1 MKAIVPAHLCRPS
14 PPTILTEAFLFLALF
29 FVRAERFPKSPG
41 IYIVLYIHYG
51 VEITLTDKTRG
62 KKSLRSQQINTQ
74 QFRIF
79 SPSMDYI
86 YVRSGALSR
95 GNQKEVYKN
104 LSFSELRPTPPL
116 AWRERSGMVSGLHIC
131 PIGCI
136 FSRQSNKRCIRIG
149 LFQNLRKSLRGRLEG
164 TSG

>member
-14 PPTILTEAFLFLALF
+14 PPRILTEVFLSLHSF
-29 FVRAERFPKSPG
+29 FVRAERFPKSLG
-41 IYIVLYIHYG
+41 IYIVLYIHSR

-86 YVRSGALSR
+86 YVRSGAFSR
-95 GNQKEVYKN
+95 GNQTRGV
-104 LSFSELRPTPPL
+104 SESVFFRTCVK
-116 AWRERSGMVSGLHIC
+116 ACVVVWRGL
-131 PIGCI
+131 
-136 FSRQSNKRCIRIG
+136 QVSNKEEFFCV
-149 LFQNLRKSLRGRLEG
+149 SLENVVRVDFPPAAP
-164 TSG
+164 